1 MKTNVSIKFNSIKE
15 YREIEKKLIELG
27 YVNDEYWNED
37 MLKQKIMLDYKKLRK
52 EFKEVLSKIGEA
64 EIESWLKF
72 DEERMMNES
81 FIKEI

>member
-1 MKTNVSIKFNSIKE
+1 
-15 YREIEKKLIELG
+15 
-27 YVNDEYWNED
+27 
-37 MLKQKIMLDYKKLRK
+37 MLDYKKLRK

-81 FIKEI
+81 IIKGEKVIIKVGKFNKTNFNNLDSSISIVESDEFNIAA

>member
-1 MKTNVSIKFNSIKE
+1 
-15 YREIEKKLIELG
+15 
-27 YVNDEYWNED
+27 
-37 MLKQKIMLDYKKLRK
+37 MLDYKKLRK

-81 FIKEI
+81 FIKGEKVIIKVGKFNKTNFNNLDSSISIKI

>member
-1 MKTNVSIKFNSIKE
+1 
-15 YREIEKKLIELG
+15 
-27 YVNDEYWNED
+27 
-37 MLKQKIMLDYKKLRK
+37 MLDYKKLRK

-81 FIKEI
+81 RTQK